1 MAETFRPIGATTLLA
16 PIPAVLLSC
25 RGTEPGFERAN
36 LITVAWAGVVNTS
49 PPMISVSIRP

>member
-49 PPMISVSIRP
+49 PPKPR